1 VVVLSAYTEE
11 AYALELL
18 GEDAAGVGYLLKDRV
33 SDGDRFAEAVRR
45 VAEGGSA
52 LDPEVVSH
60 MLGRR
65 RVQQPLEDLTP
76 REHEVLLLV
85 AGGLANAEIARRLCL
100 AEQTVK
106 SHVSSVLF
114 KLKLRDRVQAV
125 ILAYEAGLVIPGG
138 ADGAP
143 AVARKDEGGLARRDE
158 GDRARSSRP
167 GRQPHTR
174 G

>member
-1 VVVLSAYTEE
+1 
-11 AYALELL
+11 
-18 GEDAAGVGYLLKDRV
+18 
-33 SDGDRFAEAVRR
+33 
-45 VAEGGSA
+45 
-52 LDPEVVSH
+52 
-60 MLGRR
+60 M
-65 RVQQPLEDLTP
+65 
-76 REHEVLLLV
+76 
-85 AGGLANAEIARRLCL
+85 
-100 AEQTVK
+100 
-106 SHVSSVLF
+106 LF